1 MNKIGIIADTSQ
13 DLTFEIGK
21 NYGIEVLSYHVQMG
35 DKTYKDLIDLQT
47 REFYETM
54 ESYETLLTGIP
65 SLTDLEEKLDL
76 LKSQGKED
84 VIILVSSSKLTGLEA
99 LAGTVKS
106 YYEGLNIHIFQ
117 TDQIGSSAG
126 LFSIYAGE
134 LVERN
139 YSLDQILQE
148 LTRIKEKKQ
157 ATIMALFRTLKFLIK
172 GGRFNKHK
180 GMIGMFLKINPL
192 LKLID
197 GGIEVIERIRGK
209 QKSLKTLSDLVKKD
223 LKDAEKYKIVL
234 FSGDNEEELKD
245 LRVLLEEE
253 INRAETYIETELT
266 TVLGVHAGPKTIG
279 VSYMILD

>member
-54 ESYETLLTGIP
+54 ENYETLLTGIP

-134 LVERN
+134 LAERN

-197 GGIEVIERIRGK
+197 GGIEVIERVRGK